1 MAPEAKLCV
10 AVLGEATVPPT
21 DSCQINLGQ
30 IFASYNI
37 SHSLLQLIFVLQ
49 RFSVVVTTNIWF
61 SHCYNLFALL
71 QGLCVVTIL
80 LQRIHVVTILIRHI
94 ACNCY
99 NLFDKPCNNGIFW
112 LLQAFQTPLAT
123 QPDQVFSNLFLSIG
137 WQMRRCVQ
145 KFRYWI
151 MPQITKRNERANT
164 LGTLFFICLILPAGL
179 NEVWEW
185 VGRESHI
192 VPPWRHCPPSRL
204 KYPMKEPLIKLML
217 HTPSVIRI
225 PYGTTSNQLKY
236 PVTNCFLECIY
247 LSQFD
252 YAFF

>member
-71 QGLCVVTIL
+71 RGLCVVTIL
-80 LQRIHVVTILIRHI
+80 LQRIHVVTILIQHI

-112 LLQAFQTPLAT
+112 LLQAFQTPNFSENSSVLVAR
-123 QPDQVFSNLFLSIG
+123 VFSYARPDDILWWQCFVVGVGLKSQNPPKTPKTRWGKAVQNLA
-137 WQMRRCVQ
+137 
-145 KFRYWI
+145 
-151 MPQITKRNERANT
+151 QIR
-164 LGTLFFICLILPAGL
+164 
-179 NEVWEW
+179 W
-185 VGRESHI
+185 S
-192 VPPWRHCPPSRL
+192 
-204 KYPMKEPLIKLML
+204 
-217 HTPSVIRI
+217 
-225 PYGTTSNQLKY
+225 
-236 PVTNCFLECIY
+236 
-247 LSQFD
+247 
-252 YAFF
+252 

>member
-71 QGLCVVTIL
+71 RGLCVVTIL
-80 LQRIHVVTILIRHI
+80 LQRIHVVTILIQHN

-99 NLFDKPCNNGIFW
+99 NLFNKHCNNGIFW
-112 LLQAFQTPLAT
+112 LLQALQTPESNSKM
-123 QPDQVFSNLFLSIG
+123 FSLCNGEQCINNTIIIQILSN
-137 WQMRRCVQ
+137 
-145 KFRYWI
+145 
-151 MPQITKRNERANT
+151 KR
-164 LGTLFFICLILPAGL
+164 
-179 NEVWEW
+179 
-185 VGRESHI
+185 
-192 VPPWRHCPPSRL
+192 
-204 KYPMKEPLIKLML
+204 K
-217 HTPSVIRI
+217 
-225 PYGTTSNQLKY
+225 
-236 PVTNCFLECIY
+236 
-247 LSQFD
+247 
-252 YAFF
+252 

>member
-80 LQRIHVVTILIRHI
+80 LQRIHVVTILIQHI

-99 NLFDKPCNNGIFW
+99 NLFDKHCNNGIFW
-112 LLQAFQTPLAT
+112 LLQALQTPPGKKVNAGIW
-123 QPDQVFSNLFLSIG
+123 SN
-137 WQMRRCVQ
+137 MRVTKHPSCPRIQQRWLQNKLRAQTCKEDPAW
-145 KFRYWI
+145 KFW
-151 MPQITKRNERANT
+151 
-164 LGTLFFICLILPAGL
+164 
-179 NEVWEW
+179 
-185 VGRESHI
+185 GRS
-192 VPPWRHCPPSRL
+192 
-204 KYPMKEPLIKLML
+204 
-217 HTPSVIRI
+217 
-225 PYGTTSNQLKY
+225 
-236 PVTNCFLECIY
+236 
-247 LSQFD
+247 
-252 YAFF
+252 AFKTFGF